1 MQNKI
6 KEIFDE
12 IQKSNSMNIFKNL
25 ENWPNLARSYLF
37 QVEFINS
44 LSGYKYD
51 DLMLKVR
58 KVDFH
63 ENDNG
68 FDITFD
74 EFEDFKTWQQLK
86 EFVKNRTWIDINIKF
101 YDSRLKNVLYTHSKK
116 ECVCK
121 HVFPLNVDVTSDKKL
136 EIKAKFVA

>member
-12 IQKSNSMNIFKNL
+12 IQKSNPMNVFKTL
-25 ENWPNLARSYLF
+25 ETWPNLARGYLF

-44 LSGYKYD
+44 QTGYKYD

-63 ENDNG
+63 ENDND

-74 EFEDFKTWQQLK
+74 EFEDFKTWKQLN
-86 EFVKNRTWIDINIKF
+86 EFVRNRTWLDINIKF
-101 YDSRLKNVLYTHSKK
+101 YDSQLKNVLYTHSKK

-136 EIKAKFVA
+136 EIKAKF

>member
-12 IQKSNSMNIFKNL
+12 IQKSNSMNVFKTL
-25 ENWPNLARSYLF
+25 GNWPNLARGYLF

-44 LSGYKYD
+44 QTGYKYD
-51 DLMLKVR
+51 DLMLKAR

-63 ENDNG
+63 EDDNG
-68 FDITFD
+68 FNVTFD
-74 EFEDFKTWQQLK
+74 EFEDFKTWKQLN
-86 EFVKNRTWIDINIKF
+86 EFVRNRTWLDINIKF
-101 YDSRLKNVLYTHSKK
+101 YDSRLKEVLYTHSKK

-121 HVFPLNVDVTSDKKL
+121 HVFPLNVDVTTDKKL
-136 EIKAKFVA
+136 EIKAKF

>member
-12 IQKSNSMNIFKNL
+12 IQKSNPMNVFKTL

-44 LSGYKYD
+44 QTGYKYD
-51 DLMLKVR
+51 DLMLNVR

-63 ENDNG
+63 EDDNG

-74 EFEDFKTWQQLK
+74 EFEDFKTWQQLN
-86 EFVKNRTWIDINIKF
+86 EFVRNRTWLDINIKF
-101 YDSRLKNVLYTHSKK
+101 YDSRLKKVLYTHSKK

-136 EIKAKFVA
+136 EIKAKF

>member
-12 IQKSNSMNIFKNL
+12 IQKSNPMNVFKTL
-25 ENWPNLARSYLF
+25 ENWPNLARGYLF

-44 LSGYKYD
+44 QTGYKYD

-74 EFEDFKTWQQLK
+74 EFEDFKTLQLLN
-86 EFVKNRTWIDINIKF
+86 EFVKNRTWLDINIKF
-101 YDSRLKNVLYTHSKK
+101 YDSRLKEVLYTHSKK

-121 HVFPLNVDVTSDKKL
+121 HVFPLNVDVTTDKKL
-136 EIKAKFVA
+136 EIKAKF